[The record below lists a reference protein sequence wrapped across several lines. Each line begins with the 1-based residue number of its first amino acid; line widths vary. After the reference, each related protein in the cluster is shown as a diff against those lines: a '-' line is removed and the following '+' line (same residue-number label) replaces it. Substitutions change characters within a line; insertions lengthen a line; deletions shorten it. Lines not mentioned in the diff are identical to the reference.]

1 MDTQTNNET
10 ATIIQ
15 KSESEIWNRFR
26 SGEKSA
32 FDEIYQSYF
41 NALCKY
47 GQRLTSDKVILED
60 AIHDVFIDLWRRKE
74 FLSEIRNLKFYL
86 FKALRNQIYRSCK
99 LNILEKSEG
108 IDDFLDYLISISAEQ
123 ESVAVE
129 DNLDQTKIVNHA
141 IAKLSP
147 RQQEV
152 IHLRFFQGMGLEET
166 ALLMGL
172 SKQSVS
178 NLLFKSYAVLRLT
191 IKFLSSFPL
200 LIFIS

>member
-1 MDTQTNNET
+1 MAIQTNM
-10 ATIIQ
+10 
-15 KSESEIWNRFR
+15 ESVTNVLSSDSAIWNRFR
-26 SGEKSA
+26 NGEKSA
-32 FDEIYQSYF
+32 FEEIYQNYF
-41 NALCKY
+41 DILCKY
-47 GQRLTSDKVILED
+47 GHRLTSDKLVLED
-60 AIHDVFIDLWRRKE
+60 AIHDVFIELWRRRE

-86 FKALRNQIYRSCK
+86 FKALRNQIFRSNK
-99 LNILEKSEG
+99 LNIMENSES

-123 ESVAVE
+123 DSVAME
-129 DNLDQTKIVNHA
+129 NHLDQTKIVNHA

-152 IHLRFFQGMGLEET
+152 IHLRFFQGFGLEET

-191 IKFLSSFPL
+191 LKFLSSFP
-200 LIFIS
+200 IFIFLF